1 MNVVIVESP
10 AKAKTINK
18 YLGKDYQ
25 VLASF
30 GHVRDLPAKNG
41 SVRPDED
48 FAMSWE
54 VEGPAAKR
62 LAEIAKAVKGADH
75 LFLATDP
82 DREGEAISW
91 HIRDILA
98 EKKVLGKVAVSRVVF
113 NEITKSAI
121 QAAFKTPRDLNQ
133 ELIEAYLAR
142 RALDYLVGFNLS
154 PVLWR
159 KLPGSRSAG
168 RVQSVSLRLVCDRE
182 QEIEAFIT
190 QEYWTIDG
198 LFAKSDAAELH
209 ARLKILDG
217 VKQEKFS
224 LRTAEAAN
232 AAVARLRGLT
242 YRVASI
248 ENRTVRRHPAP
259 PFITSTLQ
267 QEAARKLGFSASQ
280 TMRIAQQLYEGVD
293 VGGETVGL
301 ITYMRTDGV
310 QLAGEAIA
318 ACRQVITE
326 RYGSKYLPDAPR
338 VYKSKA
344 KNAQEAHEAIRP
356 TSLHRLPEHVAGG
369 LSREQLA
376 LYSLIW
382 KRTLACQMESAVL
395 DQVSADIAANGGRD
409 VLQAN
414 GSVIRFDGFLTLYR
428 EDKDDEEDEE
438 NRRLP
443 MLAEGEAL
451 DLRTLTPAQHF
462 TQPPP
467 RFTEASL
474 VKKMEELGIGR
485 PSTYASILQ
494 VLKDRQYVR
503 LEKNR
508 FIPEERGRLVT
519 AFLISFFARYVEYD
533 FTAGLEEQ
541 LDEVSAG
548 RQNWKAVLRQFWE
561 DFHRAVQGTEGLKIS
576 DVLEVLDTHLGAFLF
591 PPLPEKSGG
600 DGAADPRQCP
610 ACAGGRLGL
619 KLSRY
624 GAFIG
629 CNRYPE
635 CGYTRQLATGDSAS
649 ATGED
654 GTPLQPIAAETRT
667 IGRHPENGH
676 EITLRKGP
684 YGWYVQEEG
693 ATATAV
699 AAEAAPEP
707 DAVTPEDKP
716 GKTRK
721 GKAAAAPKAKAKP
734 KAAAK
739 PKPKRASLSKGMNPA
754 DVTLEQALALLS
766 LPRVVGAWPET
777 GQLIY
782 AGIGPYGPYLR
793 LDKTYATV
801 PKDDDVLTIGLNRAI
816 SIMTDALAKAKD
828 RVRELGAHPETGKD
842 VTLKKSRFGWIIVS
856 GKGKVNL
863 PRGIKAEAVTLEL
876 AAGLLKAAKG

>member
-62 LAEIAKAVKGADH
+62 LAEIAKAVKGADR

-98 EKKVLGKVAVSRVVF
+98 EKKALGKVAVSRVVF

-121 QAAFKTPRDLNQ
+121 QAAFKSPRDLNQ
-133 ELIEAYLAR
+133 DLIEAYLAR
-142 RALDYLVGFNLS
+142 RALDYLVGFTLS

-168 RVQSVSLRLVCDRE
+168 RVQSVALRLVCDRE
-182 QEIEAFIT
+182 QEIEAFVT

-198 LFAKSDAAELH
+198 LFAKSDRAELT
-209 ARLKILDG
+209 ARLKRLDG
-217 VKQEKFS
+217 QKLEKFS
-224 LRTAEAAN
+224 LRQQADAD
-232 AAVARLRGLT
+232 AAVARLRGLD
-242 YRVASI
+242 YRVGAI

-318 ACRQVITE
+318 GCRQVITE
-326 RYGSKYLPDAPR
+326 RYGTNYLPDAPR

-369 LSREQLA
+369 GLSREQLA
-376 LYSLIW
+376 LYTLIW

-395 DQVSADIAANGGRD
+395 DQVAADIAANGGRD
-409 VLQAN
+409 VFQAN

-428 EDKDDEEDEE
+428 EDRDDEDDEE

-443 MLAEGEAL
+443 ALTEGEAL
-451 DLRTLTPAQHF
+451 GLRTLTPLQHF

-494 VLKDRQYVR
+494 VLKDREYVR
-503 LEKNR
+503 LEKGR

-519 AFLISFFARYVEYD
+519 AFLISFFERYVEYD

-548 RQNWKAVLRQFWE
+548 QQNWKAVLRQFWQ
-561 DFHRAVQGTEGLKIS
+561 DFYRATQGTEGLKIS
-576 DVLEVLDTHLGAFLF
+576 DVLEVLDKQLAAFLF
-591 PPLPEKSGG
+591 PAAGT
-600 DGAADPRQCP
+600 DGAVDPRQCP

-619 KLSRY
+619 KLSRF

-629 CNRYPE
+629 CNRYPD
-635 CGYTRQLATGDSAS
+635 CGYTRPLASGDGATTGADGAPPQPLAT
-649 ATGED
+649 
-654 GTPLQPIAAETRT
+654 ETRT
-667 IGRHPENGH
+667 LGQHPDNGH

-693 ATATAV
+693 S
-699 AAEAAPEP
+699 AEAAPAALPAPAAEEP
-707 DAVTPEDKP
+707 AP
-716 GKTRK
+716 GKGAK
-721 GKAAAAPKAKAKP
+721 GKSKTAKP
-734 KAAAK
+734 KATKAKAPAK
-739 PKPKRASLSKGMNPA
+739 PKPKRSSLPKGMNPA
-754 DVTLEQALALLS
+754 EITLAQALSLLS

-777 GQLIY
+777 GQPLY

-816 SIMTDALAKAKD
+816 SVMTDALAKAKD
-828 RVRELGAHPETGKD
+828 RVRELGKHPKTGKD
-842 VTLKKSRFGWIIVS
+842 VTLKKSRFGWIVVS
-856 GKGKVNL
+856 GKSKANL
-863 PRGIKAEAVTLEL
+863 PRGVKAEDVTLEQ
-876 AAGLLKAAKG
+876 AAGWLKP

>member
-54 VEGPAAKR
+54 VEGPATKR
-62 LAEIAKAVKGADH
+62 LAEIAKAVKTADH

-98 EKKVLGKVAVSRVVF
+98 EKKALGKVSVSRVVF

-121 QAAFKTPRDLNQ
+121 QAAFKTPRALNQ

-168 RVQSVSLRLVCDRE
+168 RVQSVALRLVCDRE
-182 QEIEAFIT
+182 QDIEAFVSE
-190 QEYWTIDG
+190 EYWTIDG
-198 LFAKSDAAELH
+198 LFAKSDAAELT
-209 ARLKILDG
+209 ARLKRLDG
-217 VKQEKFS
+217 AKLEKFS
-224 LRTAEAAN
+224 LKTAEAAN
-232 AAVARLRGLT
+232 AAVARLNGLS
-242 YRVASI
+242 YRVGPI

-318 ACRQVITE
+318 ACRQVIAA
-326 RYGSKYLPDAPR
+326 RYGDNYVPDAPR

-356 TSLHRLPEHVAGG
+356 TSLHRLPEQVAGG

-395 DQVSADIAANGGRD
+395 DQVSAEIRSQDGRD
-409 VLQAN
+409 AFQAT

-428 EDKDDEEDEE
+428 EDKDDEDDEE

-443 MLAEGEAL
+443 ALSEGEDLAL
-451 DLRTLTPAQHF
+451 RSITPAQHF

-494 VLKDRQYVR
+494 VLKDRQYVQ
-503 LEKNR
+503 LEKGR
-508 FIPEERGRLVT
+508 FVPEERGRLVT
-519 AFLISFFARYVEYD
+519 AFLTSFFARYVEYD
-533 FTAGLEEQ
+533 FTASLEEQ

-548 RQNWKAVLRQFWE
+548 RQNWKAVLRQFWQ
-561 DFHRAVQGTEGLKIS
+561 DFHQAIQGTEGLKIS
-576 DVLEVLDTHLGAFLF
+576 DVLEVLDKQLGAFLF
-591 PPLPEKSGG
+591 P
-600 DGAADPRQCP
+600 AAADDAVDPRQCP

-619 KLSRY
+619 KLSRF

-635 CGYTRQLATGDSAS
+635 CGYTRQLASADGASS
-649 ATGED
+649 AD
-654 GTPLQPIAAETRT
+654 GAPPQPLPTETRT
-667 IGRHPENGH
+667 LGRHPENNH

-693 ATATAV
+693 ATG
-699 AAEAAPEP
+699 AEPPEPAPE
-707 DAVTPEDKP
+707 VTPPEAEP
-716 GKTRK
+716 AATGKAKK
-721 GKAAAAPKAKAKP
+721 GKAAAKTKTPPKSKT

-739 PKPKRASLSKGMNPA
+739 PKPKRASLPKGMNPA
-754 DVTLEQALALLS
+754 EITLAQALSLLA
-766 LPRVVGAWPET
+766 LPRTVGIWPET
-777 GQLIY
+777 GEMLY

-793 LDKTYATV
+793 LGKTYATV

-828 RVRELGAHPETGKD
+828 RVRELGAHPETKKD

-856 GKGKVNL
+856 GKSKVNL
-863 PRGIKAEAVTLEL
+863 PRGVKAEAMTLDL
-876 AAGLLKAAKG
+876 AVGLLKAAKG